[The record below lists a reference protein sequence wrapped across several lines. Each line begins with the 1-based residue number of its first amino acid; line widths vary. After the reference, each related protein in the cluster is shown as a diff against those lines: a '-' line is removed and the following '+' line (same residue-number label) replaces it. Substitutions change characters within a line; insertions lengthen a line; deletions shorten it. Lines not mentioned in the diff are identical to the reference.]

1 MLEPER
7 VERLLNH
14 PEVGRVFDG
23 HQFHEA
29 GGGWTVTEA
38 LIDAGA
44 GIGGY
49 RENLTEP
56 LLRAAR
62 AILRLLTES
71 GIGGLRV
78 GSSSWA
84 EQAHF
89 RALLDQAGTAAPT
102 LTGGGPVLTDSE
114 PASDRQRWITGDAE
128 LARAL
133 DVAVLEGS
141 GWAVFQTDDPGFAGA
156 GVRAAPA
163 RGLRVALRGPVG
175 AASEL
180 AENDLFTGVGNLVRR
195 RTADRGLTV
204 LSAWAEAPPDVPLRH
219 AAELAERGVGL
230 TSELLTLHRSV
241 FLREAL
247 QAPFLEENVAILPHV
262 RWVMQM
268 RRGTGYVAGRSAL
281 REHTGLSEPTRAEA
295 KQAAEGW
302 RRLTEAVG
310 RLHAGGVRILPA
322 STAPQLTLLPGFGLK
337 EELVCLAAAGVPLEE
352 LLARATDRSWLALAG
367 RPLLLA
373 SDQDPRDPARFLARL
388 SPWTEPSEG

>member
-23 HQFHEA
+23 HRFHEA

-89 RALLDQAGTAAPT
+89 RALLDQAGPAAPA
-102 LTGGGPVLTDSE
+102 LTGGGPVLTDGE

-133 DVAVLEGS
+133 DVAVLEGAS
-141 GWAVFQTDDPGFAGA
+141 WVVFQTDDPGFAGA
-156 GVRAAPA
+156 GVRAAHA
-163 RGLRVALRGPVG
+163 RGLRVALR
-175 AASEL
+175 
-180 AENDLFTGVGNLVRR
+180 ENDLFTGVGNLVRQ
-195 RTADRGLTV
+195 RTADRGLAV
-204 LSAWAEAPPDVPLRH
+204 LSAWAEAPADVPLRQ

-302 RRLTEAVG
+302 RRLTETVG

-352 LLARATDRSWLALAG
+352 LLARATDRSWLGLAG

-388 SPWTEPSEG
+388 SPWAEPSEG